1 MNFKILDRYWDKVI
15 RSAYITVK
23 MDYEFA
29 LARLTP
35 LIDKLDFQRNTLRA
49 SFYKRLERDI
59 LDGCVMPNI
68 TIALQENCDQWEKIE
83 ETYLQS
89 AIAGGFILDGIQ
101 RLNTLKRIS
110 QAEKFDKNG
119 ILYANLLICESM
131 DRLLYRMITL
141 NNGQKP
147 MSARHQIEIL
157 AGNIFDFDHLPLL
170 SISEKQKPKHKG
182 EEYMSREVLIKGY
195 LAFISSSVNIDNQKI
210 IEEKM
215 NELIAEQIMESDLPK
230 KDVEFED
237 VVNFIS
243 AAIVHPYMKEWFN
256 VANNFIGFTA
266 AMNRNFKAVACL
278 AVDELAQSVE
288 LFEDVFKALDVS
300 KIKLGMARRRMVKF
314 YFEKYETLSKLS
326 PNQLLDKISQEL

>member
-1 MNFKILDRYWDKVI
+1 MKFKILDRCWDKVI

-29 LARLTP
+29 LVKLTP

-68 TIALQENCDQWEKIE
+68 TIALQENCADWETVE
-83 ETYLQS
+83 ETYLEN
-89 AIAGGFILDGIQ
+89 AIANGFILDGIQ

-110 QAEKFDKNG
+110 QDPKFDKDG
-119 ILYANLLICESM
+119 SLYANLLICESM

-170 SISEKQKPKHKG
+170 SISEKQKSKHKG

-237 VVNFIS
+237 VVDFIS
-243 AAIVHPYMKEWFN
+243 KAINHPYLKEWFN

-266 AMNRNFKAVACL
+266 AMNQNYKEIEGL
-278 AVDELAQSVE
+278 ATEKLAESVE

-300 KIKLGMARRRMVKF
+300 KIKLGMARRRLVKF
-314 YFEKYETLSKLS
+314 YFEKYSALSTLS